1 MSRHFT
7 CPQGH
12 QWELSA
18 TATSLTAHFD
28 PVCPLCGAPAQASA
42 PGNEKPDSGS
52 VRLALGP
59 APVEAATSA
68 ARVPAPLPVRQ
79 ATAAVIAPPSP
90 RPREE
95 NPSPSTSQVFRKPE
109 LAVVPQQEKP
119 LPTASWLR
127 HPLTASLATV
137 CCLLPLLVIVGVVLP
152 QRRIGQERQL
162 AEEARQEAER
172 QREEFSRRL
181 QAEAAAKTEAVSQA
195 RAAEEARN
203 EAIEARDKAR
213 LDAQRADQATQAM
226 DKRRQEQAN
235 LREQAEVVSRHADIA
250 RQNAVNQHQQ
260 AEGRLIRLYAG
271 QGARLLDQGELLEAF
286 AWNTESLRLAAGD
299 AAREAPARLQLA
311 SILSQSP
318 RPVQMW
324 FHDQLVTQAL
334 FSPDGRRVLTLCRD
348 GKARLWYAGSG
359 KLIGAPL
366 AHGGEVT
373 RAQFSR
379 DGRRVLTA
387 GADFMARVWDA
398 SNAQPITPPLE
409 QAGAIFALATS
420 PDDKRLHTV
429 SMNGMTA
436 KFQFHA
442 WDARSGDPVGEP
454 WEFPVPVRTAEFR
467 PDGRAILVTQTLGRP
482 EAYDLTG
489 KATVSGFGSAETP
502 HHLTYSTDSHYV
514 LTCGPGVIARVWDAS
529 TGTAASLPLVHPDE
543 PTLIES
549 SPDGAHVVTACS
561 DGIARIWD
569 VATGRRVSSTAR
581 HRGGIVGAT
590 FSPDGRYVLTSCRDG
605 TAHVWKAQ
613 TGEAVLPVFWH
624 NAALLP
630 GAAFSPDGTS
640 VLTASDEI
648 VRIWDLTT
656 GELSSGPAPVEQ
668 RVVYT
673 SDGKRF
679 VRSAGDSAQ
688 LFAADSQK
696 PVGQPL
702 KHKHDISWMNFSAD
716 GRRLLTL
723 SQKAGEDS
731 AEVDLRVWDVQTGSA
746 VGPPPEF
753 VSLVRLAVLSP
764 DGTRA
769 AAANARDVVRI
780 WNCTTGKD
788 VKRALEHR
796 NPVSH
801 LVFSPDGRM
810 LATATTAGEVR
821 VWDASNGAP
830 LSPPLKHQQAVTYLV
845 FSPDSRRLFSAS
857 QDGTAQVSE
866 AATGEAVVGPFL
878 HRAAVLQL
886 VLSADGRRA
895 ATAGFDGAVRLWD
908 AKTAKLAAP
917 ALVHDSQVS
926 QVAFS
931 PDGRWLATASGP
943 RFRLWDAG
951 TGEPLGP
958 PRRVSSS
965 SLPITRLDFTKE
977 GRLETTQG
985 PPGVPGSHQI
995 WDIAP
1000 DPRSVAELAQWAE
1013 LLVGRRLDAQGA
1025 FVSVP
1030 AADLKKAWEG
1040 LHSRYAREFTIAP
1053 ERRLAWHR
1061 READECEK
1069 ERQWPGVLLHLAALA
1084 ESEPNRWQHRA
1095 RRARVYAALK
1105 QWQDAAAEYR
1115 KALEADPDQVEL
1127 LAGIARAEIELR
1139 MWESATQWLA
1149 RVLKITPEDREA
1161 WALRGRAF
1169 GELSKLEQAAAD
1181 LDKAIS
1187 LGMNAPRVWH
1197 QRALLYLAAGDQA
1210 GYRKTCLHLRRRF
1223 GDSDDPQT
1231 LLLVGWTCALG
1242 PEALPDIKPLLK
1254 RLERAK
1260 VDTPESARKDLVQA
1274 ALLYRTGQF
1283 AQAGRTLTEPAKKVS
1298 DELKVE
1304 SAILLALCEH
1314 QLDHKDK
1321 AKESLAKVGNN
1332 DDPAMKSRLWD
1343 ERLAVRVLRGEAEKL
1358 VGEKKP

>member
-42 PGNEKPDSGS
+42 PGTEKSDSGS

-59 APVEAATSA
+59 APVEATTSA

-79 ATAAVIAPPSP
+79 AKAPVVAPPSP

-95 NPSPSTSQVFRKPE
+95 KSLPSTPQVSRKPE
-109 LAVVPQQEKP
+109 PAAVPQEEKP
-119 LPTASWLR
+119 MPTVSRLR

-152 QRRIGQERQL
+152 QRRIDQERQL

-181 QAEAAAKTEAVSQA
+181 QAEAAAKNEAVSQA
-195 RAAEEARN
+195 RAAEESRN

-213 LDAQRADQATQAM
+213 LDAQRADQATQGM

-235 LREQAEVVSRHADIA
+235 LREQAEVAARHADIA
-250 RQNAVNQHQQ
+250 RQNALNQRQQ
-260 AEGRLIRLYAG
+260 TEARLIRLYAG

-286 AWNTESLRLAAGD
+286 AWNTEALRLAGGD
-299 AAREAPARLQLA
+299 PTREAPARLRLA

-324 FHDQLVTQAL
+324 FHDQPVTQAL
-334 FSPDGRRVLTLCRD
+334 FSPDGRRVLSLCRD
-348 GKARLWYAGSG
+348 GKARLWDAGSG
-359 KLIGAPL
+359 QLIGTPL

-409 QAGAIFALATS
+409 HAGAIFALATS

-429 SMNGMTA
+429 SMDGMTA

-442 WDARSGDPVGEP
+442 WDAKTGDPVGEP

-467 PDGRAILVTQTLGRP
+467 PDGRAILVTQALGRP
-482 EAYDLTG
+482 EVYDLTG
-489 KATVSGFGSAETP
+489 KAAVSGFGSAESP
-502 HHLTYSTDSHYV
+502 HHIAFSKDSHYV
-514 LTCGPGVIARVWDAS
+514 LTCGPGLIARVWDAG
-529 TGTAASLPLVHPDE
+529 TGTAVSPPLVHPDE

-549 SPDGAHVVTACS
+549 SPDGAHAVTVCS
-561 DGIARIWD
+561 DGIARVWE
-569 VATGRRVSSTAR
+569 VATGHRVSTVR
-581 HRGGIVGAT
+581 HRAGIIGAT

-605 TAHVWKAQ
+605 TAHVWNAQ
-613 TGEAVLPVFWH
+613 TGEAVLPTLWH
-624 NAALLP
+624 DAALLP
-630 GAAFSPDGTS
+630 GAAFNPDGTS
-640 VLTASDEI
+640 VLTASDES
-648 VRIWDLTT
+648 VRVWDLTI
-656 GELSSGPAPVEQ
+656 GELSSGPALLEQ
-668 RVVYT
+668 RVIYT
-673 SDGKRF
+673 PDGKRF

-688 LFAADSQK
+688 LYAADSQK
-696 PVGQPL
+696 AVGQPL
-702 KHKHDISWMNFSAD
+702 KHKHDISWMTFSAD

-723 SQKAGEDS
+723 SQKAGEDT
-731 AEVDLRVWDVQTGSA
+731 AEVDLRIWDAQTGSA

-753 VSLVRLAVLSP
+753 VSLVRLAVLSS
-764 DGTRA
+764 DGSRA

-788 VKRALEHR
+788 VERTLEHR

-830 LSPPLKHQQAVTYLV
+830 LSPPLKHQQAVTYLA
-845 FSPDSRRLFSAS
+845 FSHDSRRLFSAS

-866 AATGEAVVGPFL
+866 AATGEAVAGPFL

-895 ATAGFDGAVRLWD
+895 ATAGLDGAVRLWD
-908 AKTAKLAAP
+908 AKAGKLAAP

-943 RFRLWDAG
+943 RFRLWDAE

-965 SLPITRLDFTKE
+965 GLPIKRLEFTKQ

-1000 DPRSVAELAQWAE
+1000 DSRPVAELAQLAE

-1025 FVSVP
+1025 FVPVP
-1030 AADLKKAWEG
+1030 APDLKKAWEA
-1040 LHSRYAREFTIAP
+1040 LHSRYAREFAIAP

-1061 READECEK
+1061 REVDECEK
-1069 ERQWPGVLLHLAALA
+1069 DRQWPGVLLHLAALA

-1095 RRARVYAALK
+1095 RRARVYVALK

-1115 KALEADPDQVEL
+1115 KALEVDPDQAEL
-1127 LAGIARAEIELR
+1127 LSGIARAEMELR

-1149 RVLKITPEDREA
+1149 RVVKMTPGDREA

-1169 GELSKLEQAAAD
+1169 GELGKFEQAAAD

-1187 LGMNAPRVWH
+1187 LGMNDPRVWH
-1197 QRALLYLAAGDQA
+1197 QRALLYLTAGDQA

-1223 GDSDDPQT
+1223 GDSDDPQI

-1242 PEALPDIKPLLK
+1242 PEALPDLKPLLK
-1254 RLERAK
+1254 RIERAK
-1260 VDTPESARKDLVQA
+1260 VDAPEFPGKDLVRA
-1274 ALLYRTGQF
+1274 ALLYRTDQF
-1283 AQAGRTLTEPAKKVS
+1283 AEASQALTEQAKKTS
-1298 DELKVE
+1298 DKLNVE
-1304 SAILLALCEH
+1304 SALFLALCERR
-1314 QLDHKDK
+1314 LDHKDK
-1321 AKESLAKVGNN
+1321 AKESLAKVGND
-1332 DDPAMKSRLWD
+1332 DDPAKKSRPWD

-1358 VGEKKP
+1358 VGKKKP